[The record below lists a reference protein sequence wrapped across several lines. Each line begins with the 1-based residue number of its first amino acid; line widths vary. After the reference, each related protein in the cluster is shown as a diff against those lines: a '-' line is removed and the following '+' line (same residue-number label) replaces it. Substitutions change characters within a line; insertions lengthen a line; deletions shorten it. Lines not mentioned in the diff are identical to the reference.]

1 MDEAKLKQDFEE
13 FEDQSLRR
21 ERNYALLQAAATL
34 AVANMST
41 LGPIEQ
47 KDWDTIGL
55 VNDAIALLEEIE
67 RRQK

>member
-1 MDEAKLKQDFEE
+1 MSDEYKYTEVFENPE
-13 FEDQSLRR
+13 AVKR

-67 RRQK
+67 GRQK

>member
-1 MDEAKLKQDFEE
+1 MSDEYKYTEVFENPE
-13 FEDQSLRR
+13 AVKR